1 MMKNL
6 FFLFAFICPLAI
18 FAQQHSV
25 SGKILGKNFV
35 PLSDVQVLLINAS
48 NQETLKAAITD
59 KEGNFEIENVI
70 FDEAKIV
77 VEQIDYEKY
86 TSEIINSSESNIS
99 IPDINLKEGTKAIEG
114 VTITAKK
121 VFVTQK
127 IDRIVINPDALIS
140 NAGTTA
146 LDVLGKSP
154 SVNVDFNGNVS
165 LRGKSGVQIFIDDKP
180 TYLSGSDLADYLRSI
195 PSSSIESIEVI
206 ANPPAKYDAAGN
218 AGIINIRLKKTLA
231 KGFNGGFNL
240 SYGQGKYMRSV
251 NSANFN
257 YRIQKWNFFTNLSV
271 NKTESYQDLTI
282 TREYFN
288 PAGERTS
295 IFTQNSYI
303 TPKNRTN
310 SLKIGADFYADD
322 KTTFGI
328 VLNGFINPSKRNTVN
343 NATIQDNDLQTINT
357 IEADIPMDIKF
368 KNGSVNLNM
377 TRKIKDKQEL
387 TVNADYIKYDSK
399 INQSQFNKVL
409 NPDNSI
415 VSDTR
420 IDSRLPSDVTIKAFK
435 ADYSGIEWWNGS
447 FDFGA
452 KSSFVKTGNVA
463 DFRDVEN
470 GVETPNYTFSNNFD
484 YKENIHAVYTNY
496 AKDFEKIS
504 IQLGLRMEY
513 SDIKGDRNGNPT
525 KVDTT
530 FTKRYTSL
538 FPTFFIQYRA
548 DSLQNHVVGLSLGR
562 RIDRP
567 NYKDMNPFTY
577 PMDNYTFYG
586 GNPFLRPTFSYN
598 ADLNY
603 TYKKNYT
610 FGFNY
615 SYIDDLIS
623 ETNEQRNGIYYSRP
637 GNFAKQV
644 SYGFSFNGNIAI
656 TKWWTLQC
664 YTEMTHNYFESK
676 VYTEYLSD
684 AKWNWVIMPTNQFII
699 SKKWSAELAGQYQS
713 TILSGQFLISP
724 IGSMRAGIATK
735 VFKDQGTLKLNI
747 SDAFYTNQVE
757 GQIRNIQNAKAG
769 WFSYLDSR
777 VVTLSFSYR
786 FSKGNNLKI
795 RQSGGS
801 ETEQSRVKI

>member
-1 MMKNL
+1 MKKL
-6 FFLFAFICPLAI
+6 LFLFAIVLSTI
-18 FAQQHSV
+18 TFAQNSLT
-25 SGKILGKNFV
+25 GKILGKDNL
-35 PLSDVQVLLINAS
+35 PISDVQVLLINAS
-48 NQETLKAAITD
+48 NEETLKVAITD
-59 KEGNFEIENVI
+59 KDGKFEIENVK

-77 VEQIDYEKY
+77 VEQSDYEKY
-86 TSEIINSSESNIS
+86 TSDLIKPSEANIDL
-99 IPDINLKEGTKAIEG
+99 PDINLKSATKSIEA
-114 VTITAKK
+114 VTIVAKK
-121 VFVTQK
+121 PFVTQK
-127 IDRIVINPDALIS
+127 IDRVVINPDALIS

-154 SVNVDFNGNVS
+154 SVNVDFNDNIS

-180 TYLSGSDLADYLRSI
+180 TYLAGSDLADYLRSI
-195 PSSSIESIEVI
+195 PSSNIESIEVI
-206 ANPPAKYDAAGN
+206 PNPPAKYDASGN

-240 SYGQGKYMRSV
+240 AYGQGKYMRSV

-271 NKTESYQDLTI
+271 NKTKSYQDLTI
-282 TREYFN
+282 KREYFN

-303 TPKNRTN
+303 TPTNRTN
-310 SLKIGADFYADD
+310 SMKIGADFYAND

-328 VLNGFINPSKRNTVN
+328 VLNGFINPSERNTVN
-343 NATIQDNDLQTINT
+343 NAIIQDNNLQTINK
-357 IEADIPMDIKF
+357 IEANIPMDIMF

-387 TVNADYIKYDSK
+387 SINADYIKYDSK
-399 INQSQFNKVL
+399 IEQSQFNKTL
-409 NPDNSI
+409 NPDNS
-415 VSDTR
+415 VFADTR
-420 IDSRLPSDVTIKAFK
+420 IDSKLPSDVTIKVLK
-435 ADYSGIEWWNGS
+435 ADYSGVNLFGGS
-447 FDFGA
+447 FDLGA

-463 DFRDVEN
+463 DFRDVKD
-470 GVETPNYTFSNNFD
+470 GIETPNYTFSNNFD

-496 AKDFEKIS
+496 AKEFDKIS

-513 SDIKGDRNGNPT
+513 SDIKGYQKGNPVV
-525 KVDTT
+525 KDSA
-530 FTKRYTSL
+530 FTKRYASL

-586 GNPFLRPTFSYN
+586 GNPFLEPTFSYN

-603 TYKKNYT
+603 TFKKNYT
-610 FGFNY
+610 LGFNY
-615 SYIDDLIS
+615 SYIDNLIS

-637 GNFAKQV
+637 GNFDRQI
-644 SYGFSFNGNIAI
+644 SYGFTFNSSTNI
-656 TKWWTLQC
+656 TKWWTFQL
-664 YTEMTHNYFESK
+664 YTELMHNAFKSN
-676 VYTEYLSD
+676 VYTEKLDDS
-684 AKWNWVIMPTNQFII
+684 KWNWFVMPTNQFTI
-699 SKKWSAELAGQYQS
+699 SKKWSAELAGQYQTS
-713 TILSGQFLISP
+713 ILSGQFLISP
-724 IGSMRAGIATK
+724 IGSIRAGISTK
-735 VFKDQGTLKLNI
+735 ILKDQGTLKLNV
-747 SDAFYTNQVE
+747 SDLFYTNQVE
-757 GQIRNIQNAKAG
+757 GEIRNIQNAKAG
-769 WFSYLDSR
+769 WFSYMDSR

>member
-1 MMKNL
+1 MKKL
-6 FFLFAFICPLAI
+6 LFLFAIVLSTI
-18 FAQQHSV
+18 TFAQNSLT
-25 SGKILGKNFV
+25 GKILGKDNL
-35 PLSDVQVLLINAS
+35 PISDVQVLLINAS
-48 NQETLKAAITD
+48 NEETLKVAITD
-59 KEGNFEIENVI
+59 KDGKFEIENVK

-77 VEQIDYEKY
+77 VEQSDYEKY
-86 TSEIINSSESNIS
+86 TSDLIKPSEANIDL
-99 IPDINLKEGTKAIEG
+99 PDINLKSATKSIEA
-114 VTITAKK
+114 VTIVAKK
-121 VFVTQK
+121 PFVTQK
-127 IDRIVINPDALIS
+127 IDRVVINPDALIS

-154 SVNVDFNGNVS
+154 SVNVDFNDNIS

-180 TYLSGSDLADYLRSI
+180 TYLAGSDLADYLRSI
-195 PSSSIESIEVI
+195 PSSNIESIEVI
-206 ANPPAKYDAAGN
+206 PNPPAKYDASGN

-240 SYGQGKYMRSV
+240 AYGQGKYMRSV

-271 NKTESYQDLTI
+271 NKTKSYQDLTI
-282 TREYFN
+282 KREYFN

-303 TPKNRTN
+303 TPTNRTN
-310 SLKIGADFYADD
+310 SMKIGADFYAND

-328 VLNGFINPSKRNTVN
+328 VLNGFINPSERNTVN
-343 NATIQDNDLQTINT
+343 NAIIQDNNLQTINK
-357 IEADIPMDIKF
+357 IEANIPMNIMF

-387 TVNADYIKYDSK
+387 SINADYIKYDSK
-399 INQSQFNKVL
+399 IEQSQFNKTL
-409 NPDNSI
+409 NPDNS
-415 VSDTR
+415 VFADTR
-420 IDSRLPSDVTIKAFK
+420 IDSKLPSDVTIKVLK
-435 ADYSGIEWWNGS
+435 ADYSGVNLFGGS
-447 FDFGA
+447 FDLGA

-463 DFRDVEN
+463 DFRDVKD
-470 GVETPNYTFSNNFD
+470 GIETPNYTFSNNFD

-496 AKDFEKIS
+496 AKEFDKIS

-513 SDIKGDRNGNPT
+513 SDIKGYQKGNPIV
-525 KVDTT
+525 KDSA
-530 FTKRYTSL
+530 FTKRYASL

-586 GNPFLRPTFSYN
+586 GNPFLEPTFSYN

-603 TYKKNYT
+603 TFKKNYT
-610 FGFNY
+610 LGFNY
-615 SYIDDLIS
+615 SYIDNLIS

-637 GNFAKQV
+637 GNFDRQI
-644 SYGFSFNGNIAI
+644 SYGFTFNSSTNI
-656 TKWWTLQC
+656 TKWWTFQL
-664 YTEMTHNYFESK
+664 YTELMHNAFKSN
-676 VYTEYLSD
+676 VYTEKLDDS
-684 AKWNWVIMPTNQFII
+684 KWNWFVMPTNQFTIN
-699 SKKWSAELAGQYQS
+699 KKWSAELAGQYQTS
-713 TILSGQFLISP
+713 ILSGQFLISP
-724 IGSMRAGIATK
+724 IGSIRAGISTK
-735 VFKDQGTLKLNI
+735 ILKDQGTLKLNV
-747 SDAFYTNQVE
+747 SDMFYTNQVE
-757 GQIRNIQNAKAG
+757 GEIRNIQNAKAG
-769 WFSYLDSR
+769 WFSYMDSR

>member
-1 MMKNL
+1 MKKL
-6 FFLFAFICPLAI
+6 LFLFAIVLSTI
-18 FAQQHSV
+18 TFAQHSLT
-25 SGKILGKNFV
+25 GKILGKDNL
-35 PLSDVQVLLINAS
+35 PISDVQVLLINAS

-59 KEGNFEIENVI
+59 KDGKFEIENVK

-77 VEQIDYEKY
+77 IEQSDYEKY
-86 TSEIINSSESNIS
+86 TSDLIKPSEANITLPAITLKSGTQS
-99 IPDINLKEGTKAIEG
+99 IEA
-114 VTITAKK
+114 VTIVAKK
-121 VFVTQK
+121 PFVTQK
-127 IDRIVINPDALIS
+127 IDRVVINPDALIS

-146 LDVLGKSP
+146 LDVLEKSP
-154 SVNVDFNGNVS
+154 SVNVDFNDNIS

-180 TYLSGSDLADYLRSI
+180 TYLAGSDLADYLRSI
-195 PSSSIESIEVI
+195 PSSNIESIEVI
-206 ANPPAKYDAAGN
+206 PNPPAKYDASGN

-240 SYGQGKYMRSV
+240 AYGQGKYMRTV

-271 NKTESYQDLTI
+271 NKTRSYQDLTI
-282 TREYFN
+282 KREYFN

-303 TPKNRTN
+303 TPTNRTN
-310 SLKIGADFYADD
+310 SMKIGADFYAND

-328 VLNGFINPSKRNTVN
+328 VLNGFINPSERNTVN
-343 NATIQDNDLQTINT
+343 NAIIQDNDLQTINK
-357 IEADIPMDIKF
+357 IEANIPMDVMF

-387 TVNADYIKYDSK
+387 SINADYIKYDSK
-399 INQSQFNKVL
+399 IEQSQFNKTL
-409 NPDNSI
+409 NPDNS
-415 VSDTR
+415 VFADTR
-420 IDSRLPSDVTIKAFK
+420 IDSKLPSDVTIKVLK
-435 ADYSGIEWWNGS
+435 ADYSGINLFGGS
-447 FDFGA
+447 FDLGA

-463 DFRDVEN
+463 DFRDVKD
-470 GVETPNYTFSNNFD
+470 GIETPNYTFSNNFD

-496 AKDFEKIS
+496 AKEFDKIS

-513 SDIKGDRNGNPT
+513 SDIKGYQKGNPIV
-525 KVDTT
+525 KDSA
-530 FTKRYTSL
+530 FTKRYASL

-586 GNPFLRPTFSYN
+586 GNPFLEPTFSYN

-603 TYKKNYT
+603 TFKKNYT
-610 FGFNY
+610 LGFNY
-615 SYIDDLIS
+615 SYIDNLIS

-637 GNFAKQV
+637 GNFDRQI
-644 SYGFSFNGNIAI
+644 SYGFTFNSSTNI
-656 TKWWTLQC
+656 TKWWTFQL
-664 YTEMTHNYFESK
+664 YTELMHNAFKSD
-676 VYTEYLSD
+676 VYTEKLNDS
-684 AKWNWVIMPTNQFII
+684 KWNWFVMPTNQFTI
-699 SKKWSAELAGQYQS
+699 SKKWSAELAGQYQTS
-713 TILSGQFLISP
+713 ILSGQFLISP
-724 IGSMRAGIATK
+724 IGSIRAGISTK
-735 VFKDQGTLKLNI
+735 ILKDQGTLKLNV
-747 SDAFYTNQVE
+747 SDMFYTNQVE
-757 GQIRNIQNAKAG
+757 GEIRNIQNAKAG
-769 WFSYLDSR
+769 WFSYMDSR

-786 FSKGNNLKI
+786 FSKGNNFKT
-795 RQSGGS
+795 RKTGGS

>member
-1 MMKNL
+1 MKKL
-6 FFLFAFICPLAI
+6 LFLFAIVLATI
-18 FAQQHSV
+18 TFAQNSLT
-25 SGKILGKNFV
+25 GKILGKDNL
-35 PLSDVQVLLINAS
+35 PISDVQVLLINAS
-48 NQETLKAAITD
+48 NEETLKVAITD
-59 KEGNFEIENVI
+59 KDGKFEIENVK

-77 VEQIDYEKY
+77 VEQSDYEKY
-86 TSEIINSSESNIS
+86 TSDLIKPSEANIDL
-99 IPDINLKEGTKAIEG
+99 PDINLKSATKSIEAI
-114 VTITAKK
+114 TIVAKK
-121 VFVTQK
+121 PFVTQK
-127 IDRIVINPDALIS
+127 IDRVVINPDALIS

-154 SVNVDFNGNVS
+154 SVNVDFNDNIS

-180 TYLSGSDLADYLRSI
+180 TYLAGSDLADYLRSI
-195 PSSSIESIEVI
+195 PSSNIESIEVI
-206 ANPPAKYDAAGN
+206 PNPPAKYDASGN

-240 SYGQGKYMRSV
+240 AYGQGKYMRSV

-271 NKTESYQDLTI
+271 NKTKSYQDLTI
-282 TREYFN
+282 KREYFN

-303 TPKNRTN
+303 TPTNRTN
-310 SLKIGADFYADD
+310 SMKIGADFYAND

-328 VLNGFINPSKRNTVN
+328 VLNGFINPSERNTVN
-343 NATIQDNDLQTINT
+343 NAIIQDNNLQTINK
-357 IEADIPMDIKF
+357 IEANIPMNIMF

-387 TVNADYIKYDSK
+387 SINADYIKYDSK
-399 INQSQFNKVL
+399 IEQSQFNKTL
-409 NPDNSI
+409 NPDNS
-415 VSDTR
+415 VFADTR
-420 IDSRLPSDVTIKAFK
+420 IDSKLPSDVTIKVLK
-435 ADYSGIEWWNGS
+435 ADYSGVNLFGGS
-447 FDFGA
+447 FDLGA

-463 DFRDVEN
+463 DFRDVKD
-470 GVETPNYTFSNNFD
+470 GIETPNYTFSNNFD

-496 AKDFEKIS
+496 AKEFDKIS

-513 SDIKGDRNGNPT
+513 SDIKGYQKGNPVV
-525 KVDTT
+525 KDSA
-530 FTKRYTSL
+530 FTKRYASL

-586 GNPFLRPTFSYN
+586 GNPFLEPTFSYN

-603 TYKKNYT
+603 TFKKNYT
-610 FGFNY
+610 LGFNY
-615 SYIDDLIS
+615 SYIDNLIS

-637 GNFAKQV
+637 GNFDRQI
-644 SYGFSFNGNIAI
+644 SYGFTFNSSTNI
-656 TKWWTLQC
+656 TKWWTFQL
-664 YTEMTHNYFESK
+664 YTELMHNAFKSN
-676 VYTEYLSD
+676 VYTEKLDDS
-684 AKWNWVIMPTNQFII
+684 KWNWFVMPTNQFTI
-699 SKKWSAELAGQYQS
+699 SKKWSAELAGQYQTS
-713 TILSGQFLISP
+713 ILSGQFLISP
-724 IGSMRAGIATK
+724 IGSIRAGISTK
-735 VFKDQGTLKLNI
+735 ILKDQGTLKLNV
-747 SDAFYTNQVE
+747 SDMFYTNQVE
-757 GQIRNIQNAKAG
+757 GEIRNIQNAKAG
-769 WFSYLDSR
+769 WFSYMDSR

>member
-1 MMKNL
+1 MKKL
-6 FFLFAFICPLAI
+6 LFLFAIVLSTI
-18 FAQQHSV
+18 TFAQNSLT
-25 SGKILGKNFV
+25 GKILGKDNL
-35 PLSDVQVLLINAS
+35 PISDVQVLLINAS
-48 NQETLKAAITD
+48 NEETLKVAITD
-59 KEGNFEIENVI
+59 KDGKFEIENVK

-77 VEQIDYEKY
+77 VEQSDYEKY
-86 TSEIINSSESNIS
+86 TSDLIKPSEANIDL
-99 IPDINLKEGTKAIEG
+99 PDINLKSATKSIEA
-114 VTITAKK
+114 VTIVAKK
-121 VFVTQK
+121 PFVTQK
-127 IDRIVINPDALIS
+127 IDRVVINPDALIS

-154 SVNVDFNGNVS
+154 SVNVDFNDNIS

-180 TYLSGSDLADYLRSI
+180 TYLAGSDLADYLRSI
-195 PSSSIESIEVI
+195 PSSNIESIEVI
-206 ANPPAKYDAAGN
+206 PNPPAKYDASGN

-240 SYGQGKYMRSV
+240 AYGQGKYMRSV

-271 NKTESYQDLTI
+271 NKTKSYQDLTI
-282 TREYFN
+282 KREYFN

-303 TPKNRTN
+303 TPTNRTN
-310 SLKIGADFYADD
+310 SMKIGADFYAND

-328 VLNGFINPSKRNTVN
+328 VLNGFINPSERNTVN
-343 NATIQDNDLQTINT
+343 NAIIQDNNLQTINK
-357 IEADIPMDIKF
+357 IEANIPMDIMF

-387 TVNADYIKYDSK
+387 SINADYIKYDSK
-399 INQSQFNKVL
+399 IEQSQFNKTL
-409 NPDNSI
+409 NPDNP
-415 VSDTR
+415 VFADTR
-420 IDSRLPSDVTIKAFK
+420 IDSKLPSDVTIKVLK
-435 ADYSGIEWWNGS
+435 ADYSGVNLFGGS
-447 FDFGA
+447 FDLGA

-463 DFRDVEN
+463 DFRDVKD
-470 GVETPNYTFSNNFD
+470 GIETPNYTFSNNFD

-496 AKDFEKIS
+496 AKEFDKIS

-513 SDIKGDRNGNPT
+513 SDIKGYQKGNPVV
-525 KVDTT
+525 KDSA
-530 FTKRYTSL
+530 FTKRYASL

-586 GNPFLRPTFSYN
+586 GNPFLEPTFSYN

-603 TYKKNYT
+603 TFKKNYT
-610 FGFNY
+610 LGFNY
-615 SYIDDLIS
+615 SYIDNLIS

-637 GNFAKQV
+637 GNFDRQI
-644 SYGFSFNGNIAI
+644 SYGFTFNSSTNI
-656 TKWWTLQC
+656 TKWWTFQL
-664 YTEMTHNYFESK
+664 YTELMHNAFKSN
-676 VYTEYLSD
+676 VYTEKLDDS
-684 AKWNWVIMPTNQFII
+684 KWNWFVMPTNQFTI
-699 SKKWSAELAGQYQS
+699 SKKWSAELAGQYQTS
-713 TILSGQFLISP
+713 ILSGQFLISP
-724 IGSMRAGIATK
+724 IGSIRAGISTK
-735 VFKDQGTLKLNI
+735 ILKDQGTLKLNV
-747 SDAFYTNQVE
+747 SDLFYTNQVE
-757 GQIRNIQNAKAG
+757 GEIRNIQNAKAG
-769 WFSYLDSR
+769 WFSYMDSR